1 MMSSLWNKDLQLKH
15 CETTGCE
22 RMGRPNRGSSK
33 QGPDSERM
41 WRRFTSL
48 FKSEELWKKSWTA
61 DELVDFLLEHE
72 ARPPSREDPKAYRKR
87 ILGDFQELIRSSRKR
102 GQHFKW
108 EGNNTVSVRTQESIL
123 GIEQSVAEWSTRL
136 SRLEKEPLSNLD
148 QWIDILDA
156 WECLILN
163 SPLQDRVQLHP
174 EIGLTWKKF
183 DLQLELK
190 RLAARKSG
198 LRFPEFEPAL
208 AMMLVK
214 AGRWSILELL
224 KHRLGWRRKN
234 NDNPFPSTYETS
246 LEHWAEQLPDVDASL
261 ALAEGRSDLRH
272 LHFVTIDPPDAKDFD
287 DAVCL
292 EEHGNGR
299 TLWVAIADVAHYV
312 VKDSSLDATA
322 QARATSVYLPHAVLP
337 MLPFR
342 LADDLCSLRA
352 NVPRLAM
359 VIEMVLDEKNNVVSS
374 HAHEAVVLVKENLA
388 YDDTLDDER
397 WNALFSLAESWQQD
411 ELRLNIQ
418 QGEQRPR
425 IHGENDV
432 SIEVKWPNKAT
443 KMIETFMVKTNNI
456 VGEILGKAGAALPW
470 RCHPMPDSIDVRDL
484 NKQLEALDISIQLPE
499 PRSKSKSQDDTD
511 ELAGLLGAWAGQE
524 IDLSGLSSN
533 EKNVEIEDYL
543 SHVSAQDA
551 RDEMLDGLR
560 QAQEQASALRSSLRR
575 VVDQGLFQL
584 MNRARYDAVNIGHF
598 GLNLDAYA
606 HFTSPIRRYPDLI
619 VHRQLK
625 AMLHETEW
633 VYDKDE
639 MTKLSEHCSQQ
650 GRLAQL
656 LEWELVAMTLNYHLM
671 DSEEVNWNARVVGLR
686 TPWIF
691 LDLNDDGSMHGR
703 MHLKQLSSK
712 KNLYIDDFGLSL
724 MEELRDG
731 QGESVLLELGQLFPC
746 RIRGL
751 DLWSGRLD
759 LAPV

>member
-1 MMSSLWNKDLQLKH
+1 
-15 CETTGCE
+15 
-22 RMGRPNRGSSK
+22 MGRQHRNSPK
-33 QGPDSERM
+33 QGPDSERL

-48 FKSEELWKKSWTA
+48 FKSEDHWKKHWSA
-61 DELVDFLLEHE
+61 DEFVDFLIEHE
-72 ARPPSREDPKAYRKR
+72 ARPPSREEAKAYRKR
-87 ILGDFQELIRSSRKR
+87 MLGDVQDLIRSSRKR

-108 EGNNTVSVRTQESIL
+108 EGDNTVSARTQKSIVE
-123 GIEQSVAEWSTRL
+123 IEQAVANWSARL
-136 SRLEKEPLSNLD
+136 SRLENESLSD
-148 QWIDILDA
+148 SDGWQDILEA
-156 WECLILN
+156 WECMIVN
-163 SPLQDRVQLHP
+163 APISDDTRIHP
-174 EIGLTWKKF
+174 DIGLTWKKF

-208 AMMLVK
+208 AMMLFQS
-214 AGRWSILELL
+214 GRWSILDLL
-224 KHRLGWRRKN
+224 NNRLDWRRQN
-234 NDNPFPSTYETS
+234 NDNPFPSTYESS
-246 LEHWAEQLPDVDASL
+246 LEQWAEQLPDVDSAA
-261 ALAEGRSDLRH
+261 ALADGRSDLQH

-292 EEHGNGR
+292 EEHDSGR

-312 VKDSSLDATA
+312 TKDSSLDATA

-342 LADDLCSLRA
+342 LADDLCSLRG

-359 VIEMVLDEKNNVVSS
+359 VIEMVLDDDNNVVTSK
-374 HAHEAVVLVKENLA
+374 AHEAVILVKENLA
-388 YDDTLDDER
+388 YEDTLDDTR
-397 WNALFSLAESWQQD
+397 WDGLFKLAEDWQAD

-425 IHGENDV
+425 LHGENEL

-456 VGEILGKAGAALPW
+456 VGEMLGKAGASLPW

-484 NKQLEALDISIQLPE
+484 NKQLEALDISIELPE

-511 ELAGLLGAWAGQE
+511 ELAGLLGAWAGQD
-524 IDLSGLSSN
+524 IDLSGLSSSE
-533 EKNVEIEDYL
+533 EKIEVERYL
-543 SHVSAQDA
+543 ANVSAQDA

-584 MNRARYDAVNIGHF
+584 MNRARYDANNIGHF

-625 AMLHETEW
+625 AMLHKKEW
-633 VYDKDE
+633 VYTEDE
-639 MTKLSEHCSQQ
+639 VASLSEHCSNQ
-650 GRLAQL
+650 GRMAQL
-656 LEWELVAMTLNYHLM
+656 LEWELVAMTLNCHLM
-671 DSEEVNWNARVVGLR
+671 NGGEQNWNARIVGLR
-686 TPWIF
+686 TPWVF

-712 KNLYIDDFGLSL
+712 KNLFIDEFGLCL

-731 QGESVLLELGQLFPC
+731 RGESVLLELGQLFPC

>member
-1 MMSSLWNKDLQLKH
+1 
-15 CETTGCE
+15 
-22 RMGRPNRGSSK
+22 MGRPKRGSSK
-33 QGPDSERM
+33 HGPDSERM
-41 WRRFTSL
+41 WRRCTSL
-48 FKSEELWKKSWTA
+48 FKSEELWKKTWTA

-123 GIEQSVAEWSTRL
+123 DIEQSVADWSARL
-136 SRLEKEPLSNLD
+136 SRLEKEPLSNQD
-148 QWIDILDA
+148 QWGDVLDA

-163 SPLQDRVQLHP
+163 TPLQDRVQLHP

-224 KHRLGWRRKN
+224 KHRLEWRRKN
-234 NDNPFPSTYETS
+234 NDNPFPSTYESS
-246 LEHWAEQLPDVDASL
+246 LEQWAEQLPDVDASL

-374 HAHEAVVLVKENLA
+374 NAHEAVVLVKENLA
-388 YDDTLDDER
+388 YEDTLDDER

-456 VGEILGKAGAALPW
+456 VGDILGKAGATLPW

-484 NKQLEALDISIQLPE
+484 NKQLEALDILIQLPE

-524 IDLSGLSSN
+524 LDLSGLSSN
-533 EKNVEIEDYL
+533 EKNVEIEAYL
-543 SHVSAQDA
+543 AHVSAQDA

-625 AMLHETEW
+625 AMLHEKDW
-633 VYDKDE
+633 VYDEDE
-639 MTKLSEHCSQQ
+639 MTTLSEHCSQQ
-650 GRLAQL
+650 GRMAQL
-656 LEWELVAMTLNYHLM
+656 LEWELVAMTLNCHLM
-671 DSEEVNWNARVVGLR
+671 ESEDQNWNARVVGLR

>member
-1 MMSSLWNKDLQLKH
+1 
-15 CETTGCE
+15 
-22 RMGRPNRGSSK
+22 MGRQHRNSPK
-33 QGPDSERM
+33 QGPDSERL
-41 WRRFTSL
+41 WRRLTSL
-48 FKSEELWKKSWTA
+48 FKSDDEWNKHWSA
-61 DELVDFLLEHE
+61 DEFVDFLIEHE
-72 ARPPSREDPKAYRKR
+72 ARPPSREDAKAYRKR
-87 ILGDFQELIRSSRKR
+87 MLGDVQDLIRSSRKR

-108 EGNNTVSVRTQESIL
+108 EGNNTVSARTQESIVE
-123 GIEQSVAEWSTRL
+123 IEQAVADWSARL
-136 SRLEKEPLSNLD
+136 SRLENESLSD
-148 QWIDILDA
+148 SDGWRDILEA
-156 WECLILN
+156 WECMIVN
-163 SPLQDRVQLHP
+163 APISDNIRLHP
-174 EIGLTWKKF
+174 DIGLTWKKF

-208 AMMLVK
+208 AMMLIQS
-214 AGRWSILELL
+214 GRWSILDLL
-224 KHRLGWRRKN
+224 DHRLNWRRKN
-234 NDNPFPSTYETS
+234 KDNPFPSTYESS
-246 LEHWAEQLPDVDASL
+246 LEQWAERLPDVDAAA
-261 ALAEGRSDLRH
+261 ALADGRSDLQH

-292 EEHGNGR
+292 EEHDSGR

-312 VKDSSLDATA
+312 TKDSSLDATA

-359 VIEMVLDEKNNVVSS
+359 VIEMVLDDDNNVVSS
-374 HAHEAVVLVKENLA
+374 EAHEAVILVKENLA
-388 YDDTLDDER
+388 YEDTLDDDR
-397 WNALFSLAESWQQD
+397 WDGLFKLAEALQAD

-425 IHGENDV
+425 IHGENEL

-456 VGEILGKAGAALPW
+456 VGEMLGKAGASLPW

-484 NKQLEALDISIQLPE
+484 NKQLEALDISIELPE

-511 ELAGLLGAWAGQE
+511 ELAGLLEAWAGQD

-533 EKNVEIEDYL
+533 EEKVEVEQYL
-543 SHVSAQDA
+543 ANVSAQDA

-584 MNRARYDAVNIGHF
+584 MNRARYDANNIGHF

-625 AMLHETEW
+625 AMLHKKEW
-633 VYDKDE
+633 VYTEDE
-639 MTKLSEHCSQQ
+639 VASLSEHCSNQ
-650 GRLAQL
+650 GRMAQL
-656 LEWELVAMTLNYHLM
+656 LEWELVAMTLNCHLM
-671 DSEEVNWNARVVGLR
+671 NGEEQNWNARIVGLR
-686 TPWIF
+686 TPWVF

-712 KNLYIDDFGLSL
+712 KNLFIDEFGLCL

-731 QGESVLLELGQLFPC
+731 RGESVLLELGQLFPC

>member
-1 MMSSLWNKDLQLKH
+1 
-15 CETTGCE
+15 
-22 RMGRPNRGSSK
+22 MGRQHRNAPK
-33 QGPDSERM
+33 QGPDSERL

-48 FKSEELWKKSWTA
+48 FKTEDHWNKHWSA
-61 DELVDFLLEHE
+61 DEFVDFLIEHE
-72 ARPPSREDPKAYRKR
+72 ARPPSREDAKAYRKR
-87 ILGDFQELIRSSRKR
+87 MLGDLQDLIRSSRKR

-108 EGNNTVSVRTQESIL
+108 EGNNTVSARTQESIVE
-123 GIEQSVAEWSTRL
+123 IEQAVADWSARL
-136 SRLEKEPLSNLD
+136 SRLENESLSD
-148 QWIDILDA
+148 SDGWRDILEA
-156 WECLILN
+156 WECMIVN
-163 SPLQDRVQLHP
+163 APISDNIRLHP
-174 EIGLTWKKF
+174 SIGLTWKKF

-208 AMMLVK
+208 AMMLIQS
-214 AGRWSILELL
+214 GRWSILDLL
-224 KHRLGWRRKN
+224 NHRLNWRRKN
-234 NDNPFPSTYETS
+234 KDNPFPSTYESS
-246 LEHWAEQLPDVDASL
+246 LEQWAEQLPDVDAAS
-261 ALAEGRSDLRH
+261 ALADGRTDLQH

-292 EEHGNGR
+292 EEHDSGR
-299 TLWVAIADVAHYV
+299 TLWIAIADVAHYV
-312 VKDSSLDATA
+312 TKDSSLDATA

-359 VIEMVLDEKNNVVSS
+359 VIEMVLDDDNNVVSS
-374 HAHEAVVLVKENLA
+374 EAHEAVILVKENLA
-388 YDDTLDDER
+388 YEDTLDDDR
-397 WNALFSLAESWQQD
+397 WDGLFKLAEAWQAD

-425 IHGENDV
+425 IHGENEL

-456 VGEILGKAGAALPW
+456 VGEMLGKAGASLPW

-484 NKQLEALDISIQLPE
+484 NKQLEALDISIELPE

-511 ELAGLLGAWAGQE
+511 ELAGLLGAWAGQD
-524 IDLSGLSSN
+524 IDLSGLSSSE
-533 EKNVEIEDYL
+533 EKVEVERYL
-543 SHVSAQDA
+543 ANVSAQDA

-584 MNRARYDAVNIGHF
+584 MNRARYDANNIGHF

-625 AMLHETEW
+625 AMLHKKEW
-633 VYDKDE
+633 VYTEDE
-639 MTKLSEHCSQQ
+639 VASLSEHCSNQ
-650 GRLAQL
+650 GRMAQL
-656 LEWELVAMTLNYHLM
+656 LEWELVAMTLNCHLM
-671 DSEEVNWNARVVGLR
+671 NGEEQNWNARIVGLR
-686 TPWIF
+686 TPWVF

-712 KNLYIDDFGLSL
+712 KDLFIDEFGLCL

-731 QGESVLLELGQLFPC
+731 RGESVLLELGQLFPC

>member
-1 MMSSLWNKDLQLKH
+1 
-15 CETTGCE
+15 
-22 RMGRPNRGSSK
+22 MGRQHRNSPK
-33 QGPDSERM
+33 QSPDSERM

-48 FKSEELWKKSWTA
+48 FKSEAHWNKHWSA
-61 DELVDFLLEHE
+61 DEFVDFLIEHE
-72 ARPPSREDPKAYRKR
+72 ARPPSREDVKTYRKR
-87 ILGDFQELIRSSRKR
+87 MLGDVQDLIRSSRKK

-108 EGNNTVSVRTQESIL
+108 EGNNTVSARTQKSIVE
-123 GIEQSVAEWSTRL
+123 IDQAVADWSARL
-136 SRLEKEPLSNLD
+136 SRLEKQLLSD
-148 QWIDILDA
+148 SDGWQDILVA
-156 WECLILN
+156 WESMILN
-163 SPLQDRVQLHP
+163 TPVTENIMLHP
-174 EIGLTWKKF
+174 DIGLTWKKF

-208 AMMLVK
+208 AMMLVQS
-214 AGRWSILELL
+214 GRWSILDLL
-224 KHRLGWRRKN
+224 KHRLEWRRKN
-234 NDNPFPSTYETS
+234 NDNPFPSTYESS
-246 LEHWAEQLPDVDASL
+246 LEHWANQLPDVDVNA
-261 ALAEGRSDLRH
+261 ALANRRSDLQH
-272 LHFVTIDPPDAKDFD
+272 LEFVTIDPPDAKDFD

-292 EEHGNGR
+292 EEHDSGR

-312 VKDSSLDATA
+312 TKDSSLDASA

-359 VIEMVLDEKNNVVSS
+359 VIEMVLDDDNNVVTSK
-374 HAHEAVVLVKENLA
+374 AHEAIIFVKENLA
-388 YDDTLDDER
+388 YEDTLDDAR
-397 WNALFSLAESWQQD
+397 WDGLFKLAEAWQAD

-425 IHGENDV
+425 IHGENEL

-456 VGEILGKAGAALPW
+456 VGEMLGKAGASLPW

-484 NKQLEALDISIQLPE
+484 NKQLEALDISIELPE

-511 ELAGLLGAWAGQE
+511 ELAGLLGAWAGQD
-524 IDLSGLSSN
+524 IDLSGLSSG
-533 EKNVEIEDYL
+533 EDKVEVEGYL
-543 SHVSAQDA
+543 ANVSAQDA

-560 QAQEQASALRSSLRR
+560 RAQEQASALRSSLRR

-584 MNRARYDAVNIGHF
+584 MNRARYDANNIGHF

-625 AMLHETEW
+625 AMLHQKDW
-633 VYDKDE
+633 VYNDDE
-639 MTKLSEHCSQQ
+639 MVSLSEHCSQQ
-650 GRLAQL
+650 GRAAQL
-656 LEWELVAMTLNYHLM
+656 LEWELVAMTLNCHLM
-671 DSEEVNWNARVVGLR
+671 NGEDQNWNARVVGLR
-686 TPWIF
+686 TPWVF

-712 KNLYIDDFGLSL
+712 KNLFIDEFGLCL

-731 QGESVLLELGQLFPC
+731 KGESVLLELGQLFPC

>member
-1 MMSSLWNKDLQLKH
+1 
-15 CETTGCE
+15 
-22 RMGRPNRGSSK
+22 MGRPKRGSSK

-41 WRRFTSL
+41 WRRCTSL
-48 FKSEELWKKSWTA
+48 FKSEELWKKTWTA

-123 GIEQSVAEWSTRL
+123 DIEQSVAEWSARL
-136 SRLEKEPLSNLD
+136 SRLEKESLSNQD
-148 QWIDILDA
+148 QWGDVLDA

-163 SPLQDRVQLHP
+163 TPLQDRVQLHP

-208 AMMLVK
+208 AMMLIK

-224 KHRLGWRRKN
+224 KHRLEWRRKN
-234 NDNPFPSTYETS
+234 NDNPFPSTYESS
-246 LEHWAEQLPDVDASL
+246 LEQWAEQLPDVDASL

-342 LADDLCSLRA
+342 LSDDLCSLRA

-374 HAHEAVVLVKENLA
+374 NAHEAVVLVKENLA
-388 YDDTLDDER
+388 YEDTLDDER

-456 VGEILGKAGAALPW
+456 VGDILGKAGATLPW

-533 EKNVEIEDYL
+533 EKNVEIEAYL
-543 SHVSAQDA
+543 AHVSAQDA

-625 AMLHETEW
+625 AMLHEKDW
-633 VYDKDE
+633 VYDEIE
-639 MTKLSEHCSQQ
+639 MTTLSEHCSQQ
-650 GRLAQL
+650 GRMAQL
-656 LEWELVAMTLNYHLM
+656 LEWELVAMTLNCHLM
-671 DSEEVNWNARVVGLR
+671 ESEDQNWNARVVGLR

>member
-1 MMSSLWNKDLQLKH
+1 
-15 CETTGCE
+15 
-22 RMGRPNRGSSK
+22 MGRQHRNSPK
-33 QGPDSERM
+33 QGPDSERL
-41 WRRFTSL
+41 WRRLTSL
-48 FKSEELWKKSWTA
+48 FKSDDEWNKHWSA
-61 DELVDFLLEHE
+61 DEFVDFLIEHE
-72 ARPPSREDPKAYRKR
+72 ARPPSREDAKAYRKR
-87 ILGDFQELIRSSRKR
+87 MLGDVQDLIRSSRKR

-108 EGNNTVSVRTQESIL
+108 EGNNTVSARTQESIVE
-123 GIEQSVAEWSTRL
+123 IEQAVADWSARL
-136 SRLEKEPLSNLD
+136 SRLENESLSDSDGWRDVLE
-148 QWIDILDA
+148 A
-156 WECLILN
+156 WECMIVN
-163 SPLQDRVQLHP
+163 APISDNIRLHP
-174 EIGLTWKKF
+174 SIGLTWKKF

-208 AMMLVK
+208 AMMLIQS
-214 AGRWSILELL
+214 GRWSILDLL
-224 KHRLGWRRKN
+224 DHRLNWRRKN
-234 NDNPFPSTYETS
+234 KDNPFPSTYESS
-246 LEHWAEQLPDVDASL
+246 LEQWAERLPDVDAAA
-261 ALAEGRSDLRH
+261 ALADGRSDLQH

-292 EEHGNGR
+292 EEHDSGR

-312 VKDSSLDATA
+312 TKDSSLDATA

-359 VIEMVLDEKNNVVSS
+359 VIEMVLDDDNNVVSS
-374 HAHEAVVLVKENLA
+374 EAHEAVILVKENLA
-388 YDDTLDDER
+388 YEDTLDDDR
-397 WNALFSLAESWQQD
+397 WDGLFKLAEALQAD

-425 IHGENDV
+425 IHGENEL

-456 VGEILGKAGAALPW
+456 VGEMLGKAGASLPW

-484 NKQLEALDISIQLPE
+484 NKQLEALDISIELPE

-511 ELAGLLGAWAGQE
+511 ELAGLLEAWAGQD

-533 EKNVEIEDYL
+533 EEKVEVEQYL
-543 SHVSAQDA
+543 ANVSAQDA

-584 MNRARYDAVNIGHF
+584 MNRARYDANNIGHF

-625 AMLHETEW
+625 AMLHKKEW
-633 VYDKDE
+633 VYTEDE
-639 MTKLSEHCSQQ
+639 VASLSEHCSNQ
-650 GRLAQL
+650 GRMAQL
-656 LEWELVAMTLNYHLM
+656 LEWELVAMTLNCHLM
-671 DSEEVNWNARVVGLR
+671 NGEEQNWNARIVGLR
-686 TPWIF
+686 TPWVF

-712 KNLYIDDFGLSL
+712 KNLFIDEFGLCL

-731 QGESVLLELGQLFPC
+731 RGESVLLELGQLFPC

>member
-1 MMSSLWNKDLQLKH
+1 
-15 CETTGCE
+15 
-22 RMGRPNRGSSK
+22 MGRQHRNSAK
-33 QGPDSERM
+33 QGPDSERL
-41 WRRFTSL
+41 WRRLTSL
-48 FKSEELWKKSWTA
+48 FKSDDQWNKHWSA
-61 DELVDFLLEHE
+61 DEFVDFLIEHE
-72 ARPPSREDPKAYRKR
+72 ARPPSREDAKAYRKR
-87 ILGDFQELIRSSRKR
+87 MLGDVQDLIRSSRKR

-108 EGNNTVSVRTQESIL
+108 EGNNTVSARTQESIVE
-123 GIEQSVAEWSTRL
+123 IEQAVADWSARL
-136 SRLEKEPLSNLD
+136 SRLENESLSDSDGWRDVLE
-148 QWIDILDA
+148 A
-156 WECLILN
+156 WECMIVN
-163 SPLQDRVQLHP
+163 APISDNIRLHP
-174 EIGLTWKKF
+174 SIGLTWKKF

-208 AMMLVK
+208 AMMLIQS
-214 AGRWSILELL
+214 GRWSILDLL
-224 KHRLGWRRKN
+224 NHRLNWRRKN
-234 NDNPFPSTYETS
+234 KDNPFPSTYESS
-246 LEHWAEQLPDVDASL
+246 LEQWAEQLPDVDAAA
-261 ALAEGRSDLRH
+261 ALADGRSDLQH

-292 EEHGNGR
+292 EEHDSGR

-312 VKDSSLDATA
+312 TKDSSLDATA

-359 VIEMVLDEKNNVVSS
+359 VIEMVLDDDNNVVSS
-374 HAHEAVVLVKENLA
+374 EAHEAVILVKENLA
-388 YDDTLDDER
+388 YEDTLDDDR
-397 WNALFSLAESWQQD
+397 WDGLFKLAEALQAD

-425 IHGENDV
+425 IHGENEL

-456 VGEILGKAGAALPW
+456 VGEMLGKAGASLPW

-484 NKQLEALDISIQLPE
+484 NKQLEALDISIELPE

-511 ELAGLLGAWAGQE
+511 ELAGLLEAWAGQD

-533 EKNVEIEDYL
+533 EEKVEVEQYL
-543 SHVSAQDA
+543 ANVSAQDA

-584 MNRARYDAVNIGHF
+584 MNRARYDANNIGHF

-625 AMLHETEW
+625 AMLHKKEW
-633 VYDKDE
+633 VYTEDE
-639 MTKLSEHCSQQ
+639 VASLSEHCSNQ
-650 GRLAQL
+650 GRMAQL
-656 LEWELVAMTLNYHLM
+656 LEWELVAMTLNCHLM
-671 DSEEVNWNARVVGLR
+671 NGEEQNWNARIVGLR
-686 TPWIF
+686 TPWVF

-712 KNLYIDDFGLSL
+712 KNLFIDEFGLCL

-731 QGESVLLELGQLFPC
+731 RGESVLLELGQLFPC

>member
-1 MMSSLWNKDLQLKH
+1 LFTSDDHWNKH
-15 CETTGCE
+15 W
-22 RMGRPNRGSSK
+22 S
-33 QGPDSERM
+33 
-41 WRRFTSL
+41 
-48 FKSEELWKKSWTA
+48 A
-61 DELVDFLLEHE
+61 DEFVDFLIEHE
-72 ARPPSREDPKAYRKR
+72 ARPPSREDVKAYRKR
-87 ILGDFQELIRSSRKR
+87 MLGNIQDLIRSSRKR

-108 EGNNTVSVRTQESIL
+108 EGDNTISARAQKSIVE
-123 GIEQSVAEWSTRL
+123 IEQAVADWSARL
-136 SRLEKEPLSNLD
+136 SRLENESLSD
-148 QWIDILDA
+148 SDGWQDILEA
-156 WECLILN
+156 WECMIMN
-163 SPLQDRVQLHP
+163 APISDNIRLHP
-174 EIGLTWKKF
+174 DIGLTWKKF

-208 AMMLVK
+208 AMMLIQ
-214 AGRWSILELL
+214 AGRWSILDLL
-224 KHRLGWRRKN
+224 NHRLNWRRKN
-234 NDNPFPSTYETS
+234 NDNPFPSTYESS
-246 LEHWAEQLPDVDASL
+246 LEQWAEQLPDVDAVS
-261 ALAEGRSDLRH
+261 ALGDGRSDLQH

-292 EEHGNGR
+292 EEHDSGR

-312 VKDSSLDATA
+312 TKDSSLDATA

-359 VIEMVLDEKNNVVSS
+359 VIEMVLDDANNVVTSK
-374 HAHEAVVLVKENLA
+374 AHEAVILVKENLA
-388 YDDTLDDER
+388 YEDTLDDER
-397 WNALFSLAESWQQD
+397 WDGLFELAEAWQAD

-425 IHGENDV
+425 IHGENEL

-443 KMIETFMVKTNNI
+443 KMIETFMVKTNSI
-456 VGEILGKAGAALPW
+456 VGEMLGKAGASLPW

-484 NKQLEALDISIQLPE
+484 NKQLEALDISIELPE

-511 ELAGLLGAWAGQE
+511 ELAGLLGAWAGQD
-524 IDLSGLSSN
+524 IDLSGLSSSE
-533 EKNVEIEDYL
+533 EKVEVERYL
-543 SHVSAQDA
+543 TNVSAQDA

-560 QAQEQASALRSSLRR
+560 QAQEQASALRTSLRR

-584 MNRARYDAVNIGHF
+584 MNRARYDANNIGHF
-598 GLNLDAYA
+598 GLNLDAYT

-625 AMLHETEW
+625 AMLHKKEW
-633 VYDKDE
+633 VYTEDE
-639 MTKLSEHCSQQ
+639 VSSLSEHCSDQ
-650 GRLAQL
+650 GRMAQL
-656 LEWELVAMTLNYHLM
+656 LEWELVAMTLNCHLM
-671 DSEEVNWNARVVGLR
+671 NREEQNWNARIVGLR
-686 TPWIF
+686 TPWVF

-712 KNLYIDDFGLSL
+712 KNLFIDEFGLCL

-731 QGESVLLELGQLFPC
+731 RGESVLLELGQLFPC

>member
-1 MMSSLWNKDLQLKH
+1 
-15 CETTGCE
+15 
-22 RMGRPNRGSSK
+22 MGRQHRNSPK
-33 QGPDSERM
+33 QGPDSERL
-41 WRRFTSL
+41 WRRLTSL
-48 FKSEELWKKSWTA
+48 FKSDDEWNKHWSA
-61 DELVDFLLEHE
+61 DEFVDFLIEHE
-72 ARPPSREDPKAYRKR
+72 ARPPSREDAKAYRKR
-87 ILGDFQELIRSSRKR
+87 MLGDVQDLIRSSRKR

-108 EGNNTVSVRTQESIL
+108 EGNNTVSARTQESIVE
-123 GIEQSVAEWSTRL
+123 IEQAVADWSARL
-136 SRLEKEPLSNLD
+136 SRLENESLSDSDGWRDVLE
-148 QWIDILDA
+148 A
-156 WECLILN
+156 WECMIVN
-163 SPLQDRVQLHP
+163 APISDNIRLHP
-174 EIGLTWKKF
+174 SIGLTWKKF

-208 AMMLVK
+208 AMMLIQS
-214 AGRWSILELL
+214 GRWSILDLL
-224 KHRLGWRRKN
+224 DHRLNWRRKN
-234 NDNPFPSTYETS
+234 KDNPFPSTYESS
-246 LEHWAEQLPDVDASL
+246 LEQWAERLPDVDAAA
-261 ALAEGRSDLRH
+261 ALADGRSDLQH

-292 EEHGNGR
+292 EEHDSGR

-312 VKDSSLDATA
+312 TKDSSLDATA

-359 VIEMVLDEKNNVVSS
+359 VIEMVLDDDNNVVSS
-374 HAHEAVVLVKENLA
+374 EAHEAVILVKENLA
-388 YDDTLDDER
+388 YEDTLDDDR
-397 WNALFSLAESWQQD
+397 WDGLFKLAEALQAD

-425 IHGENDV
+425 IHGENEL

-456 VGEILGKAGAALPW
+456 VGEMLGKAGASLPW

-484 NKQLEALDISIQLPE
+484 NKQLEALDISIELPE

-511 ELAGLLGAWAGQE
+511 ELAGLLEAWAGQD

-533 EKNVEIEDYL
+533 EEKVEVEQYL
-543 SHVSAQDA
+543 ANVSAQDA

-584 MNRARYDAVNIGHF
+584 MNRARYDANNIGHF

-625 AMLHETEW
+625 AMLHKKEW
-633 VYDKDE
+633 VYTEDE
-639 MTKLSEHCSQQ
+639 VASLSEHCSNQ
-650 GRLAQL
+650 GRMAQL
-656 LEWELVAMTLNYHLM
+656 LEWELVAMTLNCHLM
-671 DSEEVNWNARVVGLR
+671 NREEQNWNARIVGLR
-686 TPWIF
+686 TPWVF

-712 KNLYIDDFGLSL
+712 KNLFIDEFGLCL

-731 QGESVLLELGQLFPC
+731 RGESVLLELGQLFPC

>member
-1 MMSSLWNKDLQLKH
+1 M
-15 CETTGCE
+15 
-22 RMGRPNRGSSK
+22 
-33 QGPDSERM
+33 
-41 WRRFTSL
+41 
-48 FKSEELWKKSWTA
+48 
-61 DELVDFLLEHE
+61 VDFLMENE
-72 ARPPSREDPKAYRKR
+72 TRPPSREDAKAYRKR
-87 ILGDFQELIRSSRKR
+87 TLGAFQELVRSSRQR

-108 EGNNTVSVRTQESIL
+108 EGNNTISARTQDSIIQ
-123 GIEQSVAEWSTRL
+123 IEQSVADWSAQL

-148 QWIDILDA
+148 LWSDIIDA
-156 WECLILN
+156 WESLILN
-163 SPLQDRVQLHP
+163 APLPEHIQIHP
-174 EIGLTWKKF
+174 EISLTWKKF
-183 DLQLELK
+183 DLKLELK

-208 AMMLVK
+208 AMMLVQS
-214 AGRWSILELL
+214 GRWSILELL
-224 KHRLGWRRKN
+224 KHRLEWRRKN
-234 NDNPFPSTYETS
+234 NDNPFPSSYESS
-246 LEHWAEQLPDVDASL
+246 LEQWAEQLPDVDATS
-261 ALAEGRSDLRH
+261 ALEDGRTDLRH

-292 EEHGNGR
+292 EEHEHER

-312 VKDSSLDATA
+312 IKDSSLDATA

-359 VIEMVLDEKNNVVSS
+359 VIEMVLDDENNVVSS
-374 HAHEAVVLVKENLA
+374 NAHEAVVLVKENLA
-388 YDDTLDDER
+388 YEDTLDDAR
-397 WNALFSLAESWQQD
+397 WNGLFTLAEAWQQD

-425 IHGENDV
+425 LHGENEV

-456 VGEILGKAGAALPW
+456 VGEILGKAGAEVPW

-484 NKQLEALDISIQLPE
+484 NKQLEALDIRIQLPE
-499 PRSKSKSQDDTD
+499 PRSKSKGQDDTD
-511 ELAGLLGAWAGQE
+511 ELAGLLGAWAGQN
-524 IDLSGLSSN
+524 IDLSGLSSGD
-533 EKNVEIEDYL
+533 EKVEVADYL
-543 SHVSAQDA
+543 AHVSAQDA

-560 QAQEQASALRSSLRR
+560 QAQDQASALRSSLRR

-584 MNRARYDAVNIGHF
+584 MNRARYDATNIGHF

-625 AMLHETEW
+625 AMLHNKDW
-633 VYDKDE
+633 VYNQEE
-639 MTKLSEHCSQQ
+639 MTSLSEHCSQQ
-650 GRLAQL
+650 GRMAQL
-656 LEWELVAMTLNYHLM
+656 LEWELVAMTLNSHLM
-671 DSEEVNWNARVVGLR
+671 SSESQNWNARVVGLR

-712 KNLYIDDFGLSL
+712 KNLYVDDYGLSL
-724 MEELRDG
+724 LEEARDG
-731 QGESVLLELGQLFPC
+731 QSESVLLELGQLFPC

-759 LAPV
+759 LAPI

>member
-1 MMSSLWNKDLQLKH
+1 
-15 CETTGCE
+15 
-22 RMGRPNRGSSK
+22 MGRPNRNSSN
-33 QGPDSERM
+33 QGPDSERF

-48 FKSEELWKKSWTA
+48 FKSEQHWKKPWTA
-61 DELVDFLLEHE
+61 DEITDFLIEYE
-72 ARPPSREDPKAYRKR
+72 ARPPSREDIKAYRKR
-87 ILGDFQELIRSSRKR
+87 MLGDVQDLIRSSRKR

-108 EGNNTVSVRTQESIL
+108 EGDNTVSARTQSSIVE
-123 GIEQSVAEWSTRL
+123 IEQSVADWSARL
-136 SRLEKEPLSNLD
+136 SRLEKQPLSD
-148 QWIDILDA
+148 SDGWQDILRS
-156 WECLILN
+156 WECMIMN
-163 SPLQDRVQLHP
+163 APLSEQIRLHP
-174 EIGLTWKKF
+174 DIGLTWKKF

-208 AMMLVK
+208 AMMLVQS
-214 AGRWSILELL
+214 GRWSILDLL
-224 KHRLGWRRKN
+224 KHRLEWRRKN
-234 NDNPFPSTYETS
+234 NDNPFPSAYESS
-246 LEHWAEQLPDVDASL
+246 LEQWAETLPDVDATS
-261 ALAEGRSDLRH
+261 ALADGRSNLQH

-292 EEHGNGR
+292 EEHDSGR

-312 VKDSSLDATA
+312 TKDSSLDATA

-359 VIEMVLDEKNNVVSS
+359 VIEMILDDNNNVVNSN
-374 HAHEAVVLVKENLA
+374 AHEAVILVKENLA
-388 YDDTLDDER
+388 YEDTLNDNR
-397 WNALFSLAESWQQD
+397 WEGLFKLAEAWQAD

-425 IHGENDV
+425 IHGENEL

-456 VGEILGKAGAALPW
+456 VGDMLGKAGASLPW

-484 NKQLEALDISIQLPE
+484 NKQLEALDISITLPE

-511 ELAGLLGAWAGQE
+511 ELAGLLGAWAGQD
-524 IDLSGLSSN
+524 IDLSGFSTSE
-533 EKNVEIEDYL
+533 EKVEVEQYL
-543 SHVSAQDA
+543 ANVSAQDA
-551 RDEMLDGLR
+551 RDEMLNGLR

-584 MNRARYDAVNIGHF
+584 MNRARYDANNIGHF

-625 AMLHETEW
+625 AMLHKKEW
-633 VYDKDE
+633 MYTDDE
-639 MTKLSEHCSQQ
+639 MVSLSEHCSSQ
-650 GRLAQL
+650 GRMAQL
-656 LEWELVAMTLNYHLM
+656 LEWELVAMTLNCHLM
-671 DSEEVNWNARVVGLR
+671 SGEAKNWNARVVGLR
-686 TPWIF
+686 TPWVF

-712 KNLYIDDFGLSL
+712 KNLFIDEFGLCL

-731 QGESVLLELGQLFPC
+731 RGESVLLELGQLFPC

>member
-1 MMSSLWNKDLQLKH
+1 
-15 CETTGCE
+15 
-22 RMGRPNRGSSK
+22 MGRPGRTASK
-33 QGPDSERM
+33 QSPDSERL

-48 FKSEELWKKSWTA
+48 FKSDDHWKKCWTA
-61 DELVDFLLEHE
+61 DEMVDFLIENE
-72 ARPPSREDPKAYRKR
+72 TRPPSREDAKAYRKR
-87 ILGDFQELIRSSRKR
+87 TLGALQELVRSSRQR

-108 EGNNTVSVRTQESIL
+108 EGNNTISARTQESIL
-123 GIEQSVAEWSTRL
+123 QIEQSVADWTAQL

-148 QWIDILDA
+148 LWSDIIDA
-156 WECLILN
+156 WESLILN
-163 SPLQDRVQLHP
+163 TPLPEHIYIHP
-174 EIGLTWKKF
+174 EIALTWKKF
-183 DLQLELK
+183 DLKLELK

-208 AMMLVK
+208 AMMLVQS
-214 AGRWSILELL
+214 GRWSILELL
-224 KHRLGWRRKN
+224 KHRLEWRRKN
-234 NDNPFPSTYETS
+234 NDNPFPSSYESS
-246 LEHWAEQLPDVDASL
+246 LEQWAEQLPDVDATS
-261 ALAEGRSDLRH
+261 ALEDGRSDLRH

-292 EEHGNGR
+292 EEHEHGR

-312 VKDSSLDATA
+312 IKDSSLDATA

-359 VIEMVLDEKNNVVSS
+359 VIQMVLDDENNVVSS
-374 HAHEAVVLVKENLA
+374 NAHEAVVLVKENLA
-388 YDDTLDDER
+388 YEDTLDNAR
-397 WNALFSLAESWQQD
+397 WNELFTLAESWQQD

-425 IHGENDV
+425 LHGEDEV

-456 VGEILGKAGAALPW
+456 VGEILGKAGAEVPW

-484 NKQLEALDISIQLPE
+484 NKQLEALDIRIQLPE
-499 PRSKSKSQDDTD
+499 PRSKSKGQDDTD
-511 ELAGLLGAWAGQE
+511 ELAGLLGAWAGQN

-533 EKNVEIEDYL
+533 NEKAEVADYL
-543 SHVSAQDA
+543 AHVSAQDA

-584 MNRARYDAVNIGHF
+584 MNRARYDATNIGHF

-625 AMLHETEW
+625 AMLHNKDW
-633 VYDKDE
+633 VYDEEE
-639 MTKLSEHCSQQ
+639 MTSLSEHCSQQ
-650 GRLAQL
+650 GRMAQL

-671 DSEEVNWNARVVGLR
+671 SSESQNWNARVIGLR

-712 KNLYIDDFGLSL
+712 KNLYVDDYGLSL
-724 MEELRDG
+724 LEEARDG
-731 QGESVLLELGQLFPC
+731 QNESVLLELGQLFPC

-759 LAPV
+759 LAPL

>member
-1 MMSSLWNKDLQLKH
+1 M
-15 CETTGCE
+15 
-22 RMGRPNRGSSK
+22 R
-33 QGPDSERM
+33 
-41 WRRFTSL
+41 
-48 FKSEELWKKSWTA
+48 
-61 DELVDFLLEHE
+61 
-72 ARPPSREDPKAYRKR
+72 
-87 ILGDFQELIRSSRKR
+87 
-102 GQHFKW
+102 
-108 EGNNTVSVRTQESIL
+108 VS
-123 GIEQSVAEWSTRL
+123 
-136 SRLEKEPLSNLD
+136 
-148 QWIDILDA
+148 
-156 WECLILN
+156 
-163 SPLQDRVQLHP
+163 
-174 EIGLTWKKF
+174 
-183 DLQLELK
+183 
-190 RLAARKSG
+190 
-198 LRFPEFEPAL
+198 AL
-208 AMMLVK
+208 A
-214 AGRWSILELL
+214 
-224 KHRLGWRRKN
+224 
-234 NDNPFPSTYETS
+234 D
-246 LEHWAEQLPDVDASL
+246 
-261 ALAEGRSDLRH
+261 GRSDLQH

-292 EEHGNGR
+292 EEHDSGR

-312 VKDSSLDATA
+312 TKDSSLDATA

-359 VIEMVLDEKNNVVSS
+359 VIEMVLDDDNNVVTSN
-374 HAHEAVVLVKENLA
+374 AHEAVILVKENLA
-388 YDDTLDDER
+388 YEDTLDDDR
-397 WNALFSLAESWQQD
+397 WDGLFKLAEAWQAD

-425 IHGENDV
+425 IHGENEL

-456 VGEILGKAGAALPW
+456 VGEMLGKAGASLPW

-484 NKQLEALDISIQLPE
+484 NKQLEALDISIELPE

-511 ELAGLLGAWAGQE
+511 ELAGLLGAWAGQD
-524 IDLSGLSSN
+524 IDLSGLSSSE
-533 EKNVEIEDYL
+533 EKVEVERYL
-543 SHVSAQDA
+543 ANVSAQDA

-584 MNRARYDAVNIGHF
+584 MNRARYDANNIGHF

-625 AMLHETEW
+625 AMLHKKEW
-633 VYDKDE
+633 VYTEDE
-639 MTKLSEHCSQQ
+639 VASLSEHCSDQ
-650 GRLAQL
+650 GRMAQL
-656 LEWELVAMTLNYHLM
+656 LEWELVAMTLNCHLM
-671 DSEEVNWNARVVGLR
+671 NGEEQNWNARIVGLR
-686 TPWIF
+686 TPWVF

-712 KNLYIDDFGLSL
+712 KNLFIDEFGLCL

-731 QGESVLLELGQLFPC
+731 RGESVLLELGQLFPC

>member
-1 MMSSLWNKDLQLKH
+1 
-15 CETTGCE
+15 
-22 RMGRPNRGSSK
+22 MGRQHRNSPK
-33 QGPDSERM
+33 QGPDSERL
-41 WRRFTSL
+41 WRRLTSL
-48 FKSEELWKKSWTA
+48 FKSDDEWNKHWSA
-61 DELVDFLLEHE
+61 DEFVDFLIEHE
-72 ARPPSREDPKAYRKR
+72 ARPPSREDAKAYRKR
-87 ILGDFQELIRSSRKR
+87 MLGDVQDLIRSSRKR

-108 EGNNTVSVRTQESIL
+108 EGNNTVSARTQESIVE
-123 GIEQSVAEWSTRL
+123 IEQAVADWSARL
-136 SRLEKEPLSNLD
+136 SRLENESLSDSDGWRDVLE
-148 QWIDILDA
+148 A
-156 WECLILN
+156 WECMIVN
-163 SPLQDRVQLHP
+163 APISDNIRLHP
-174 EIGLTWKKF
+174 SIGLTWKKF

-208 AMMLVK
+208 AMMLIQS
-214 AGRWSILELL
+214 GRWSILDLL
-224 KHRLGWRRKN
+224 DHRLNWRRKN
-234 NDNPFPSTYETS
+234 KDNPFPSTYESS
-246 LEHWAEQLPDVDASL
+246 LEQWAERLPDVDAAA
-261 ALAEGRSDLRH
+261 ALADGRSDLQH

-292 EEHGNGR
+292 EEHDSGR

-312 VKDSSLDATA
+312 TKDSSLDATA

-359 VIEMVLDEKNNVVSS
+359 VIEMVLDDDNNVVSS
-374 HAHEAVVLVKENLA
+374 EAHEAVILVKENLA
-388 YDDTLDDER
+388 YEDTLDDDR
-397 WNALFSLAESWQQD
+397 WDGLFKLAEALQAD

-425 IHGENDV
+425 IHGENEL

-456 VGEILGKAGAALPW
+456 VGEMLGKAGASLPW

-484 NKQLEALDISIQLPE
+484 NKQLEALDISIELPE

-511 ELAGLLGAWAGQE
+511 ELAGLLEAWAGQD

-533 EKNVEIEDYL
+533 EEKVEVEQYL
-543 SHVSAQDA
+543 ANVSAQDA
-551 RDEMLDGLR
+551 RDEMLNGLR

-584 MNRARYDAVNIGHF
+584 MNRARYDANNIGHF

-625 AMLHETEW
+625 AMLHKKEW
-633 VYDKDE
+633 VYTEDE
-639 MTKLSEHCSQQ
+639 VASLSEHCSNQ
-650 GRLAQL
+650 GRMAQL
-656 LEWELVAMTLNYHLM
+656 LEWELVAMTLNCHLM
-671 DSEEVNWNARVVGLR
+671 NGEEQNWNARIVGLR
-686 TPWIF
+686 TPWVF

-712 KNLYIDDFGLSL
+712 KNLFIDEFGLCL

-731 QGESVLLELGQLFPC
+731 RGESVLLELGQLFPC

>member
-1 MMSSLWNKDLQLKH
+1 
-15 CETTGCE
+15 
-22 RMGRPNRGSSK
+22 MGRPKRGSSK

-41 WRRFTSL
+41 WRRCTSL
-48 FKSEELWKKSWTA
+48 FKSEELWKKTWTA

-123 GIEQSVAEWSTRL
+123 DIEQSVADWSARL
-136 SRLEKEPLSNLD
+136 SRLEKESLSNQD
-148 QWIDILDA
+148 QWGDVLDA

-163 SPLQDRVQLHP
+163 TPLQDRVQLHP

-224 KHRLGWRRKN
+224 KHRLEWRRKN
-234 NDNPFPSTYETS
+234 NDNPFPSTYESS
-246 LEHWAEQLPDVDASL
+246 LEQWAEQLPDVDASL

-322 QARATSVYLPHAVLP
+322 QARATSVYLPHTVLP

-374 HAHEAVVLVKENLA
+374 NAHEAVVLVKENLA
-388 YDDTLDDER
+388 YEDTLDDER

-456 VGEILGKAGAALPW
+456 VGDILGKAGATLPW

-533 EKNVEIEDYL
+533 EKNVEIEAYL
-543 SHVSAQDA
+543 AHVSAQDA

-625 AMLHETEW
+625 AMLHEKDW
-633 VYDKDE
+633 VYDENE
-639 MTKLSEHCSQQ
+639 MTTLSEHCSQQ
-650 GRLAQL
+650 GRMAQL
-656 LEWELVAMTLNYHLM
+656 LEWELVAMTLNCHLM
-671 DSEEVNWNARVVGLR
+671 ESEDQNWNARVVGLR

>member
-1 MMSSLWNKDLQLKH
+1 
-15 CETTGCE
+15 
-22 RMGRPNRGSSK
+22 MGRQHRNSPK
-33 QGPDSERM
+33 QGPDSERL
-41 WRRFTSL
+41 WRRLTSL
-48 FKSEELWKKSWTA
+48 FKSDDEWNKHWSA
-61 DELVDFLLEHE
+61 DEFVDFLIEHE
-72 ARPPSREDPKAYRKR
+72 ARPPSREDAKAYRKR
-87 ILGDFQELIRSSRKR
+87 MLGDVQDLIRSSRKR

-108 EGNNTVSVRTQESIL
+108 EGNNTVSARTQESIVE
-123 GIEQSVAEWSTRL
+123 IEQAVADWSARL
-136 SRLEKEPLSNLD
+136 SRLENESLSDSDGWRDVLE
-148 QWIDILDA
+148 A
-156 WECLILN
+156 WECMIVN
-163 SPLQDRVQLHP
+163 APISDNIRLHP
-174 EIGLTWKKF
+174 SIGLTWKKF

-208 AMMLVK
+208 AMMLIQS
-214 AGRWSILELL
+214 GRWSILDLL
-224 KHRLGWRRKN
+224 DHRLNWRRKN
-234 NDNPFPSTYETS
+234 KDNPFPSTYESS
-246 LEHWAEQLPDVDASL
+246 LEQWAERLPDVDAAA
-261 ALAEGRSDLRH
+261 ALADGRSDLQH

-292 EEHGNGR
+292 EEHDSGR

-312 VKDSSLDATA
+312 TKDSSLDATA

-359 VIEMVLDEKNNVVSS
+359 VIEMVLDDDNNVVSS
-374 HAHEAVVLVKENLA
+374 EAHEAVILVKENLA
-388 YDDTLDDER
+388 YEDTLDDDR
-397 WNALFSLAESWQQD
+397 WDGLFKLAEALQAD

-425 IHGENDV
+425 IHGENEL

-456 VGEILGKAGAALPW
+456 VGEMLGKAGASLPW

-484 NKQLEALDISIQLPE
+484 NKQLEALDISIELPE

-511 ELAGLLGAWAGQE
+511 ELAGLLEAWAGQD

-533 EKNVEIEDYL
+533 EEKVEVEQYL
-543 SHVSAQDA
+543 TNVSAQDA

-584 MNRARYDAVNIGHF
+584 MNRARYDANNIGHF

-625 AMLHETEW
+625 AMLHKKEW
-633 VYDKDE
+633 VYTEDE
-639 MTKLSEHCSQQ
+639 VASLSEHCSNQ
-650 GRLAQL
+650 GRMAQL
-656 LEWELVAMTLNYHLM
+656 LEWELVAMTLNCHLM
-671 DSEEVNWNARVVGLR
+671 NREEQNWNARIVGLR
-686 TPWIF
+686 TPWVF

-712 KNLYIDDFGLSL
+712 KNLFIDEFGLCL

-731 QGESVLLELGQLFPC
+731 RGESVLLELGQLFPC

>member
-1 MMSSLWNKDLQLKH
+1 MQ
-15 CETTGCE
+15 
-22 RMGRPNRGSSK
+22 
-33 QGPDSERM
+33 
-41 WRRFTSL
+41 
-48 FKSEELWKKSWTA
+48 
-61 DELVDFLLEHE
+61 
-72 ARPPSREDPKAYRKR
+72 
-87 ILGDFQELIRSSRKR
+87 
-102 GQHFKW
+102 
-108 EGNNTVSVRTQESIL
+108 
-123 GIEQSVAEWSTRL
+123 
-136 SRLEKEPLSNLD
+136 
-148 QWIDILDA
+148 
-156 WECLILN
+156 
-163 SPLQDRVQLHP
+163 
-174 EIGLTWKKF
+174 
-183 DLQLELK
+183 
-190 RLAARKSG
+190 
-198 LRFPEFEPAL
+198 
-208 AMMLVK
+208 
-214 AGRWSILELL
+214 
-224 KHRLGWRRKN
+224 
-234 NDNPFPSTYETS
+234 
-246 LEHWAEQLPDVDASL
+246 
-261 ALAEGRSDLRH
+261 H

-292 EEHGNGR
+292 EEHDSGR

-312 VKDSSLDATA
+312 TKDSSLDATA
-322 QARATSVYLPHAVLP
+322 QARATSVYLPHEVLP

-359 VIEMVLDEKNNVVSS
+359 VIEMVLDDANNVVTSK
-374 HAHEAVVLVKENLA
+374 AHEAVILVRENLA
-388 YDDTLDDER
+388 YEDTLNDDR
-397 WNALFSLAESWQQD
+397 WDGLFELAEAWQAD

-425 IHGENDV
+425 IHGENEL

-443 KMIETFMVKTNNI
+443 KMIETFMVKTNSI
-456 VGEILGKAGAALPW
+456 VGEMLGKAGASLPW

-484 NKQLEALDISIQLPE
+484 NKQLEALDISIELPE

-511 ELAGLLGAWAGQE
+511 ELAGLLGAWAGQD
-524 IDLSGLSSN
+524 IDLSGLSSSE
-533 EKNVEIEDYL
+533 EKVEVERYL
-543 SHVSAQDA
+543 TNVSAQDA

-584 MNRARYDAVNIGHF
+584 MNRARYDANNIGHF

-625 AMLHETEW
+625 AMLHKKEWIYTE
-633 VYDKDE
+633 DE
-639 MTKLSEHCSQQ
+639 VSSLSEHCSDQ
-650 GRLAQL
+650 GRMAQL
-656 LEWELVAMTLNYHLM
+656 LEWELVAMTLNCHLM
-671 DSEEVNWNARVVGLR
+671 NGEEQNWNARIVGLR
-686 TPWIF
+686 TPWVF

-712 KNLYIDDFGLSL
+712 KNLFIDEFGLCL

-731 QGESVLLELGQLFPC
+731 RGESVLLELGQLFPC

>member
-1 MMSSLWNKDLQLKH
+1 
-15 CETTGCE
+15 
-22 RMGRPNRGSSK
+22 MGRQHRNAPK
-33 QGPDSERM
+33 QGPDSERL

-48 FKSEELWKKSWTA
+48 FKTEDHWNKHWSA
-61 DELVDFLLEHE
+61 DEFVDFLIEHE
-72 ARPPSREDPKAYRKR
+72 ARPPSREDAKAYRKR
-87 ILGDFQELIRSSRKR
+87 LLGDVQDLIRLSRKR

-108 EGNNTVSVRTQESIL
+108 EGNNTVSARTQESIVA
-123 GIEQSVAEWSTRL
+123 IEQAVANWSARL
-136 SRLEKEPLSNLD
+136 SRLENESLSD
-148 QWIDILDA
+148 SDRWQDILEA
-156 WECLILN
+156 WECMIVN
-163 SPLQDRVQLHP
+163 VPISDNIRLHP
-174 EIGLTWKKF
+174 EIDLTWKKF

-208 AMMLVK
+208 AMMMIQS
-214 AGRWSILELL
+214 GRWSILDLL
-224 KHRLGWRRKN
+224 NHRLNWRRKN
-234 NDNPFPSTYETS
+234 NDNPFPSTYESS
-246 LEHWAEQLPDVDASL
+246 LEEWAEQLPDVDAAT
-261 ALAEGRSDLRH
+261 ALADGRSDLQY

-292 EEHGNGR
+292 EEHESGR

-312 VKDSSLDATA
+312 TKDSSLDATA

-359 VIEMVLDEKNNVVSS
+359 VIEMVLDDDNNVVTSK
-374 HAHEAVVLVKENLA
+374 AHEAVILVKENLA
-388 YDDTLDDER
+388 YEDTLDDAR
-397 WNALFSLAESWQQD
+397 WDGLFKLAEAWQED

-425 IHGENDV
+425 IHAENKL

-456 VGEILGKAGAALPW
+456 VGEMLGKAGASLPW

-484 NKQLEALDISIQLPE
+484 NKQLEALDISIELPE

-511 ELAGLLGAWAGQE
+511 ELAGLLGAWAGQD
-524 IDLSGLSSN
+524 IDLSGLSSSE
-533 EKNVEIEDYL
+533 EKVEVERYL
-543 SHVSAQDA
+543 ANVSAHDA

-584 MNRARYDAVNIGHF
+584 MNRARYDANNIGHF

-625 AMLHETEW
+625 AMLHEKEWAYTE
-633 VYDKDE
+633 DE
-639 MTKLSEHCSQQ
+639 VASLSEHCSDQ
-650 GRLAQL
+650 GRMAQL
-656 LEWELVAMTLNYHLM
+656 LEWELVAMTLNCHLM
-671 DSEEVNWNARVVGLR
+671 NGEEQNWNARIVGLR
-686 TPWIF
+686 TPWVF

-712 KNLYIDDFGLSL
+712 KNLFIDDFGLCL

-731 QGESVLLELGQLFPC
+731 RGESILLELGQLFPC

>member
-1 MMSSLWNKDLQLKH
+1 
-15 CETTGCE
+15 
-22 RMGRPNRGSSK
+22 MGRPKRGSSK

-41 WRRFTSL
+41 WRRCTSL
-48 FKSEELWKKSWTA
+48 FKSEELWKKTWTA

-123 GIEQSVAEWSTRL
+123 DIEQSVADWSARL
-136 SRLEKEPLSNLD
+136 SRLEKESLSNQD
-148 QWIDILDA
+148 QWGDVLDA

-163 SPLQDRVQLHP
+163 TPLQDRVQLHP

-224 KHRLGWRRKN
+224 KHRLEWRRKN
-234 NDNPFPSTYETS
+234 NDNPFPSTYESS
-246 LEHWAEQLPDVDASL
+246 LEQWAEQLPDVDASL

-342 LADDLCSLRA
+342 LSDDLCSLRA

-374 HAHEAVVLVKENLA
+374 NAHEAVVLVKENLA
-388 YDDTLDDER
+388 YEDTLDDER

-456 VGEILGKAGAALPW
+456 VGDILGKAGATLPW

-533 EKNVEIEDYL
+533 EKNVEIEAYL
-543 SHVSAQDA
+543 AHVSAQDA

-625 AMLHETEW
+625 AMLHEKDW
-633 VYDKDE
+633 VYDENE
-639 MTKLSEHCSQQ
+639 MTTLSEHCSQQ
-650 GRLAQL
+650 GRMAQL
-656 LEWELVAMTLNYHLM
+656 LEWELVAMTLNCHLM
-671 DSEEVNWNARVVGLR
+671 ESEDQNWNARVVGLR

>member
-1 MMSSLWNKDLQLKH
+1 
-15 CETTGCE
+15 
-22 RMGRPNRGSSK
+22 MGRQHRNSPK
-33 QGPDSERM
+33 QGPDSERL
-41 WRRFTSL
+41 WRRLTSL
-48 FKSEELWKKSWTA
+48 FKSDDEWNKHWSA
-61 DELVDFLLEHE
+61 DEFVDFLIEHE
-72 ARPPSREDPKAYRKR
+72 ARPPSREDAKAYRKR
-87 ILGDFQELIRSSRKR
+87 MLGDVQDLIRSSRKR

-108 EGNNTVSVRTQESIL
+108 EGNNTVSARTQESIVE
-123 GIEQSVAEWSTRL
+123 IEQAVADWSARL
-136 SRLEKEPLSNLD
+136 SRLENKSLSD
-148 QWIDILDA
+148 SDGWRDILEA
-156 WECLILN
+156 WECMIVN
-163 SPLQDRVQLHP
+163 APISDNIRLHP
-174 EIGLTWKKF
+174 SIGLTWKKF

-208 AMMLVK
+208 AMMLIQS
-214 AGRWSILELL
+214 GRWSILDLL
-224 KHRLGWRRKN
+224 DHRLNWRRKN
-234 NDNPFPSTYETS
+234 KDNPFPSTYESS
-246 LEHWAEQLPDVDASL
+246 LEQWAERLPDVDAAA
-261 ALAEGRSDLRH
+261 ALADGRSDLQH

-292 EEHGNGR
+292 EEHDSGR

-312 VKDSSLDATA
+312 TKDSSLDATA

-359 VIEMVLDEKNNVVSS
+359 VIEMVLDDDNNVVSS
-374 HAHEAVVLVKENLA
+374 EAHEAVILVKENLA
-388 YDDTLDDER
+388 YEDTLDDDR
-397 WNALFSLAESWQQD
+397 WDGLFKLAEALQAD

-425 IHGENDV
+425 IHGENEL

-456 VGEILGKAGAALPW
+456 VGEMLGKAGASLPW

-484 NKQLEALDISIQLPE
+484 NKQLEALDISIELPE

-511 ELAGLLGAWAGQE
+511 ELAGLLEAWAGQD

-533 EKNVEIEDYL
+533 EEKVEVEQYL
-543 SHVSAQDA
+543 ANVSAQDA

-584 MNRARYDAVNIGHF
+584 MNRARYDANNIGHF

-625 AMLHETEW
+625 AMLHKKEW
-633 VYDKDE
+633 VYTEDE
-639 MTKLSEHCSQQ
+639 VASLSEHCSNQ
-650 GRLAQL
+650 GRMAQL
-656 LEWELVAMTLNYHLM
+656 LEWELVAMTLNCHLM
-671 DSEEVNWNARVVGLR
+671 NGEEHNWNARIVGLR
-686 TPWIF
+686 TPWVF

-712 KNLYIDDFGLSL
+712 KNLFIDEFGLCL

-731 QGESVLLELGQLFPC
+731 RGESVLLELGQLFPC

>member
-1 MMSSLWNKDLQLKH
+1 
-15 CETTGCE
+15 
-22 RMGRPNRGSSK
+22 MGRQHRNSPK
-33 QGPDSERM
+33 QGPDSERL
-41 WRRFTSL
+41 WRRLTSL
-48 FKSEELWKKSWTA
+48 FKSDDEWNKHWSA
-61 DELVDFLLEHE
+61 DEFVDFLIEHE
-72 ARPPSREDPKAYRKR
+72 ARPPSREDAKAYRKR
-87 ILGDFQELIRSSRKR
+87 MLGDVQDLIRSSRKR

-108 EGNNTVSVRTQESIL
+108 EGNNTVSARTQESIVE
-123 GIEQSVAEWSTRL
+123 IEQAVADWSARL
-136 SRLEKEPLSNLD
+136 SRLENESLSDSDGWRDVLE
-148 QWIDILDA
+148 A
-156 WECLILN
+156 WECMIVN
-163 SPLQDRVQLHP
+163 APISDNIRLHP
-174 EIGLTWKKF
+174 SIGLTWKKF

-208 AMMLVK
+208 AMMLIQS
-214 AGRWSILELL
+214 GRWSILDLL
-224 KHRLGWRRKN
+224 DHRLNWRRKN
-234 NDNPFPSTYETS
+234 KDNPFPSTYESS
-246 LEHWAEQLPDVDASL
+246 LEQWAERLPDVDAAA
-261 ALAEGRSDLRH
+261 ALADGRSDLQH

-292 EEHGNGR
+292 EEHDSGR

-312 VKDSSLDATA
+312 TKDSSLDATA

-359 VIEMVLDEKNNVVSS
+359 VIEMVLDDDNNVVSS
-374 HAHEAVVLVKENLA
+374 EAHEAVILVKENLA
-388 YDDTLDDER
+388 YEDTLDDDR
-397 WNALFSLAESWQQD
+397 WDGLFKLAEALQAD

-425 IHGENDV
+425 IHGENEL

-456 VGEILGKAGAALPW
+456 VGEMLGKAGASLPW

-484 NKQLEALDISIQLPE
+484 NKQLEALDISIELPE

-511 ELAGLLGAWAGQE
+511 ELAGLLEAWAGQD

-533 EKNVEIEDYL
+533 EEKVEVEQYL
-543 SHVSAQDA
+543 ANVSAQDA
-551 RDEMLDGLR
+551 RDEMLNGLR

-584 MNRARYDAVNIGHF
+584 MNRARYDANNIGHF

-625 AMLHETEW
+625 AMLHKKEW
-633 VYDKDE
+633 VYTEDE
-639 MTKLSEHCSQQ
+639 VASLSEHCSNQ
-650 GRLAQL
+650 GRMAQL

-671 DSEEVNWNARVVGLR
+671 NGEEQNWNARIVGLR
-686 TPWIF
+686 TPWVF

-712 KNLYIDDFGLSL
+712 KNLFIDEFGLCL

-731 QGESVLLELGQLFPC
+731 RGESVLLELGQLFPC

>member
-1 MMSSLWNKDLQLKH
+1 
-15 CETTGCE
+15 
-22 RMGRPNRGSSK
+22 MGRQHRKSSTK
-33 QGPDSERM
+33 GPDSERL

-48 FKSEELWKKSWTA
+48 FKSEDHWNKHWSA
-61 DELVDFLLEHE
+61 DEFVDLLIEHE
-72 ARPPSREDPKAYRKR
+72 ARPPSREDVKAYRKR
-87 ILGDFQELIRSSRKR
+87 MLGDVQDLIRSSRKR

-108 EGNNTVSVRTQESIL
+108 EGNNTVSARTQESIVA
-123 GIEQSVAEWSTRL
+123 IEQAVTDWSARL
-136 SRLEKEPLSNLD
+136 SRLENESLSD
-148 QWIDILDA
+148 SDGWQDILEA
-156 WECLILN
+156 WECMIVN
-163 SPLQDRVQLHP
+163 APISDNIRLHP
-174 EIGLTWKKF
+174 DIGLTWKKF

-208 AMMLVK
+208 AMMLIQS
-214 AGRWSILELL
+214 GRWSILDLL
-224 KHRLGWRRKN
+224 NHRLDWRRKN
-234 NDNPFPSTYETS
+234 NDNPFPSTYESS
-246 LEHWAEQLPDVDASL
+246 LEQWAEQLPDVDA
-261 ALAEGRSDLRH
+261 AAAVADGRSDLQH

-292 EEHGNGR
+292 EKHDSGR

-312 VKDSSLDATA
+312 TKDSSLDATA
-322 QARATSVYLPHAVLP
+322 QARATSVYLPHTVLP

-359 VIEMVLDEKNNVVSS
+359 VIEMVLDDENNVVTSN
-374 HAHEAVVLVKENLA
+374 AHEAVILVKENLA
-388 YDDTLDDER
+388 YEDTLDDDR
-397 WNALFSLAESWQQD
+397 WDGLFKLAEDWQAD

-425 IHGENDV
+425 IHGENEL

-456 VGEILGKAGAALPW
+456 VGEMLGKAGASLPW

-484 NKQLEALDISIQLPE
+484 NKQLEALDISIELPE

-511 ELAGLLGAWAGQE
+511 ELAGLLGAWAGQD
-524 IDLSGLSSN
+524 IDLSGLSSSE
-533 EKNVEIEDYL
+533 EKVEVERYL
-543 SHVSAQDA
+543 ANVSAQDA

-584 MNRARYDAVNIGHF
+584 MNRARYDANNIGHF

-625 AMLHETEW
+625 AMLHKKDW
-633 VYDKDE
+633 VYTEDE
-639 MTKLSEHCSQQ
+639 VASLSEHCSNQ
-650 GRLAQL
+650 GRMAQL
-656 LEWELVAMTLNYHLM
+656 LEWELVAMTLNCHLM
-671 DSEEVNWNARVVGLR
+671 NGEEQNWNARIVGLR

-712 KNLYIDDFGLSL
+712 KNLFIDEFGLCL

-731 QGESVLLELGQLFPC
+731 RGDSVLLELGQLFPC

>member
-1 MMSSLWNKDLQLKH
+1 
-15 CETTGCE
+15 
-22 RMGRPNRGSSK
+22 MGRQHRNSPK
-33 QGPDSERM
+33 QGPDSERL
-41 WRRFTSL
+41 WRRLTSL
-48 FKSEELWKKSWTA
+48 FKSENHWNKHWSA
-61 DELVDFLLEHE
+61 DEFVDFLIEHE
-72 ARPPSREDPKAYRKR
+72 ARPPSREDAKAYRKR
-87 ILGDFQELIRSSRKR
+87 MLGDVQDLIRSSRKR

-108 EGNNTVSVRTQESIL
+108 EGNNTVSARTQESIVE
-123 GIEQSVAEWSTRL
+123 IEQAVADWSARL
-136 SRLEKEPLSNLD
+136 SRLENESLSDSDGWRDVLE
-148 QWIDILDA
+148 A
-156 WECLILN
+156 WECMIVN
-163 SPLQDRVQLHP
+163 APISDNIRLHP
-174 EIGLTWKKF
+174 SIGLTWKKF

-208 AMMLVK
+208 AMMLIQS
-214 AGRWSILELL
+214 GRWSILDLL
-224 KHRLGWRRKN
+224 DHRLNWRRKN
-234 NDNPFPSTYETS
+234 KDNPFPSTYESS
-246 LEHWAEQLPDVDASL
+246 LEQWAERLPDVDAAA
-261 ALAEGRSDLRH
+261 ALADGRSDLQH

-292 EEHGNGR
+292 EEHDSGR

-312 VKDSSLDATA
+312 TKDSSLDATA

-359 VIEMVLDEKNNVVSS
+359 VIEMVLDDDNNVVSS
-374 HAHEAVVLVKENLA
+374 EAHEAVILVKENLA
-388 YDDTLDDER
+388 YEDTLDDDR
-397 WNALFSLAESWQQD
+397 WDGLFKLAEALQAD

-425 IHGENDV
+425 IHGENEL

-456 VGEILGKAGAALPW
+456 VGEMLGKAGASLPW

-484 NKQLEALDISIQLPE
+484 NKQLEALDISIELPE

-511 ELAGLLGAWAGQE
+511 ELAGLLEAWAGQD

-533 EKNVEIEDYL
+533 EEKVEVEQYL
-543 SHVSAQDA
+543 ANVSAQDA

-584 MNRARYDAVNIGHF
+584 MNRARYDANNIGHF

-625 AMLHETEW
+625 AMLHKKEW
-633 VYDKDE
+633 VYTEDE
-639 MTKLSEHCSQQ
+639 VASLSEHCSNQ
-650 GRLAQL
+650 GRMAQL
-656 LEWELVAMTLNYHLM
+656 LEWELVAMTLNCHLM
-671 DSEEVNWNARVVGLR
+671 NGEEQNWNARIVGLR
-686 TPWIF
+686 TPWVF

-712 KNLYIDDFGLSL
+712 KNLFIDEFGLCL

-731 QGESVLLELGQLFPC
+731 RGESVLLELGQLFPC